1 MKVGYILKR
10 EIKNIPGLQSPYKII
25 VNDNYRYHSRQK
37 LENVVLLEYCKTFL
51 NDLPGTKSLRKHKSF
66 FQKKKIK
73 NNSLLNKNYSHFSKK
88 SQNCEKNLISS
99 IDSDNLPFLGNSSS
113 KTKRKIYIGS
123 NKKLP
128 NIFEENIL
136 IKNKIKYNINYSINN
151 SKKDNKLIK
160 SSVFYDRK
168 KEKEH
173 NNNYTI
179 QTQISQEKKINHI
192 NNYFNS
198 KINKNKSNNSNKNI
212 NNKRTKTKMQT
223 IFEYRI
229 QKRIKNMNNIID
241 KLNTPIFMYNKN
253 DIN

>member
-10 EIKNIPGLQSPYKII
+10 EIKNIPGLQSPYKIM
-25 VNDNYRYHSRQK
+25 VNDNYRYHGRQN

-66 FQKKKIK
+66 SQKKKIK
-73 NNSLLNKNYSHFSKK
+73 NNSLLNKNFSHFSKK
-88 SQNCEKNLISS
+88 SKNCEKKLISS

-113 KTKRKIYIGS
+113 KSKRKIFIGS

-128 NIFEENIL
+128 NILEENIL
-136 IKNKIKYNINYSINN
+136 IKNKIKYNINYSNN
-151 SKKDNKLIK
+151 SKKENKLIK

-168 KEKEH
+168 KGKEQ

-179 QTQISQEKKINHI
+179 QTQISKEKKIDHI

-198 KINKNKSNNSNKNI
+198 KINKNKRNNSNKNI
-212 NNKRTKTKMQT
+212 NNKKTKTKMQT

-241 KLNTPIFMYNKN
+241 KLNTPIFMYNKI

>member
-1 MKVGYILKR
+1 MR
-10 EIKNIPGLQSPYKII
+10 
-25 VNDNYRYHSRQK
+25 
-37 LENVVLLEYCKTFL
+37 
-51 NDLPGTKSLRKHKSF
+51 
-66 FQKKKIK
+66 
-73 NNSLLNKNYSHFSKK
+73 
-88 SQNCEKNLISS
+88 KNLISS

-192 NNYFNS
+192 NNYFDS